1 MLGSG
6 EVRLLRRDV
15 ARIGK
20 AGRRVEWLAMRGA
33 LSFGALCCVDVR
45 SVKTRQGWR
54 GWSRTASNGV
64 DGLDRCVQARCV
76 RVQFGM

>member
-20 AGRRVEWLAMRGA
+20 AGCRVEWLARLATDGKQW
-33 LSFGALCCVDVR
+33 C
-45 SVKTRQGWR
+45 GW
-54 GWSRTASNGV
+54 A
-64 DGLDRCVQARCV
+64 V
-76 RVQFGM
+76 RVS